1 MANIIKSG
9 DDSIKIKYSFFWVFV
24 AVVIVFAGC
33 TNITPMPSVNVSNT
47 ESPYQ
52 NIRYE
57 EGIYHCREWERP
69 VVNNSDVEDKYTDK
83 DTAVSI
89 AYAEIEKLQQ
99 NGIRE
104 GDVLQYIF
112 FDTEDEVWVMS
123 FYPNGNEL
131 YSTYQIAVSKQ
142 TGEILKMWAME

>member
-1 MANIIKSG
+1 M
-9 DDSIKIKYSFFWVFV
+9 
-24 AVVIVFAGC
+24 
-33 TNITPMPSVNVSNT
+33 
-47 ESPYQ
+47 
-52 NIRYE
+52 
-57 EGIYHCREWERP
+57 
-69 VVNNSDVEDKYTDK
+69 NNSDVEDKYTDK